1 MSEKKDPMTT
11 TLAWQHN
18 RDMWIRVLEKQTGEG
33 VDAWNSRIRK
43 YRFSDEPQLR
53 TWLSERNV
61 TGYAQQLLV
70 MERFGYP
77 DFVLATADELVDK
90 QYEGAPQ
97 LRAVYDAIV
106 KAAASCGEVV
116 LQARKTFV
124 SLVSPR
130 RTFARIQRAG
140 NGRVNLGLRLD
151 GQRPVGRLVRSN
163 LHETMRLQIPLASV
177 AEVDAEVRRWL
188 KRAYLENS

>member
-1 MSEKKDPMTT
+1 MVRNTAIPILFLVLPLVSYTMSEKKDPMTT

-77 DFVLATADELVDK
+77 DFVLATA
-90 QYEGAPQ
+90 EGT
-97 LRAVYDAIV
+97 V
-106 KAAASCGEVV
+106 
-116 LQARKTFV
+116 AR
-124 SLVSPR
+124 
-130 RTFARIQRAG
+130 
-140 NGRVNLGLRLD
+140 
-151 GQRPVGRLVRSN
+151 
-163 LHETMRLQIPLASV
+163 
-177 AEVDAEVRRWL
+177 
-188 KRAYLENS
+188 

>member
-1 MSEKKDPMTT
+1 MTT

-18 RDMWIRVLEKQTGEG
+18 RDMWVRVLKKQTGEG

-43 YRFSDEPQLR
+43 YRFSDEHQLR
-53 TWLSERNV
+53 TWLSQRNV

-77 DFVLATADELVDK
+77 DFVLATADELIYK
-90 QYEGAPQ
+90 QYEDAPQ

-163 LHETMRLQIPLASV
+163 LHETMRLQIPLATE
-177 AEVDAEVRRWL
+177 AEVDAEVREWL
-188 KRAYLENS
+188 KRAYVENS